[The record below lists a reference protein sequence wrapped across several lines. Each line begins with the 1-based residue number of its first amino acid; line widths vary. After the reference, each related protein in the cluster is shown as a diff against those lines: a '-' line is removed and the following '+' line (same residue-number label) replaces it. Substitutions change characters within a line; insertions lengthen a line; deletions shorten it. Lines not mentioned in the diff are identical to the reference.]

1 MHLRAA
7 FVQTQ
12 RLSDAL
18 LSDLSKFLLAVGTGV
33 FDGCPLLNAF
43 HAKCM
48 PAVDYG
54 LLLFEVLYAYNA
66 LKDRLLVQISTF
78 LLLFQVIFV

>member
-7 FVQTQ
+7 FVQTK

-18 LSDLSKFLLAVGTGV
+18 LCDLSKFLLAVGTGV
-33 FDGCPLLNAF
+33 LDGGPLLNAF

-54 LLLFEVLYAYNA
+54 LLLFEVLYADNA
-66 LKDRLLVQISTF
+66 LKDSLLV
-78 LLLFQVIFV
+78 